1 MPILLGLEVAAGVAV
16 ASALNSDSISS
27 RFGSI
32 SSRVTSAAS
41 QAASLAR
48 SLVGD
53 ESVASPSSEETGSPV
68 RVNLR
73 VRSLRLP
80 RLFAPEGPCGVL
92 CGIEMLEQLSNAVPR
107 RFGDASGQWHLL
119 FSTDRDGTSLSH
131 MLRRTVGAGPCLLIL
146 KDVEARIYGAYCSSL
161 GEAEGD
167 PSVGGAH
174 YGSGETFL
182 FAVTRLQLPSPPA
195 GSTPGS
201 AASEGR
207 ARLGVWTYRWTH
219 RQAGWICMLR
229 AQVGAVATRGRR
241 HRWRFCGS
249 GTRTS
254 SALTQRGSSSVRAV
268 RTASR
273 WTHHCCMAR
282 VALRRHTATRRSPSL
297 PLPPPPGA
305 STRHGCSSCLTTLR
319 RMPQWCTS
327 SVPLSRC
334 GVWTRARAG
343 RFPLAKVTC
352 MCMRTVR
359 PVLRAM
365 PRRTHDA

>member
-219 RQAGWICMLR
+219 RNAHFIRSDAEGL
-229 AQVGAVATRGRR
+229 
-241 HRWRFCGS
+241 FFGS
-249 GTRTS
+249 GGAYGLALDASLLHGTS
-254 SALTQRGSSSVRAV
+254 GPSETYGN
-268 RTASR
+268 
-273 WTHHCCMAR
+273 
-282 VALRRHTATRRSPSL
+282 SPL
-297 PLPPPPGA
+297 PLVAAPP
-305 STRHGCSSCLTTLR
+305 
-319 RMPQWCTS
+319 TS
-327 SVPLSRC
+327 GSFNS
-334 GVWTRARAG
+334 
-343 RFPLAKVTC
+343 
-352 MCMRTVR
+352 
-359 PVLRAM
+359 
-365 PRRTHDA
+365 PRVQQLPHDAAQNAAVVHFECAALEVWGVDESTCRTLPACEGHVHVHAHCAPCAPGDAQTDT